1 MAHDAGLRFRFEA
14 DAGEFEVVRF
24 ELKEGVSQ
32 PFRLELALSSLDDAI
47 QATSLLD
54 CEVRFTIER
63 NGAAD
68 REVVGIVTAFEQ
80 GGTGFRRTRYRAMV
94 ESPLARLTLRH
105 GSRIFQQVNATEVLA
120 TVLKDGGVPGVRTAY
135 FAPHEPREY
144 CVQYRETDASFFDR
158 LAIEDGIVYWHE
170 VEAGRAALVLSDK
183 IGHAPVLSGH
193 APVIYQAAL
202 AADGSGQCL
211 SRFAYRRQLA
221 PTRVTQREY
230 AFHEPRYPLQ
240 HEAKAWAV
248 EDAVGNYEHYDHA
261 ARYKADAAG
270 QSFARNRLSG
280 LRNAA
285 DMAVVAGDDARLFPG
300 LSFDLTGHPSEFLND
315 HWRVVWMHHQGEQ
328 GSSHGADGAGHRT
341 RYGYEA
347 SVVPAHYDWKPQ
359 PASRPVVDGP
369 QIAHVVGPDGE
380 ETHCDVHGRVQV
392 RFPWDR
398 QESQEGASC
407 WVPVWQGWAGVMH
420 GFQALPRIGQ
430 QVIVS
435 FLEGDPD
442 QPIVTG
448 CPCDA
453 RQRLHE
459 LNQEKAA
466 T

>member
-14 DAGEFEVVRF
+14 DAGELEVVRF

-32 PFRLELALSSLDDAI
+32 PFRLELALSSFDDAI
-47 QATSLLD
+47 DASTLLD
-54 CEVRFTIER
+54 RAVRFTIER
-63 NGAAD
+63 DGSAM
-68 REVVGIVTAFEQ
+68 RTVVGIVTAFEQ
-80 GGTGFRRTRYRAMV
+80 GETGFRRTRYRAVV
-94 ESPLARLTLRH
+94 ESPLARLALRH
-105 GSRIFQQVNATEVLA
+105 DSRIFQQVDATDVLA
-120 TVLKDGGVPGVRTAY
+120 AVLRDGGVADVRTAY
-135 FAPHEPREY
+135 FAAHEPREY
-144 CVQYRETDASFFDR
+144 CVQYRETDAAFFHR
-158 LAIEDGIVYWHE
+158 LATEEGIVHWHE
-170 VEAGRAALVLSDK
+170 VVEGRSTLVLSDK
-183 IGHAPVLSGH
+183 IGSAPMLPEHAPVL
-193 APVIYQAAL
+193 YQPTV
-202 AADGSGQCL
+202 AADGSDQCL

-240 HEAKAWAV
+240 HEAKAWTV
-248 EDAVGNYEHYDHA
+248 EDAVGNYEHYDHV
-261 ARYKADAAG
+261 ARYKADQAG

-285 DMAVVAGDDARLFPG
+285 DMAAVAGDDARLFPG
-300 LSFDLTGHPSEFLND
+300 VSFDLTGHPSEFLND

-328 GSSHGADGAGHRT
+328 GSSQGDGAGHRT

-359 PASRPVVDGP
+359 PVPRPVVDGP
-369 QIAHVVGPDGE
+369 QIAHVVGPDDE
-380 ETHCDVHGRVQV
+380 VTHHDVHGRVQV

-407 WVPVWQGWAGVMH
+407 WVPVWQGWAGAMH
-420 GFQALPRIGQ
+420 GFNALPRIGQ

-448 CPCDA
+448 CPCDVA
-453 RQRLHE
+453 HRLHD
-459 LNQEKAA
+459 LN
-466 T
+466 